1 MTNINNCHRNSETN
15 PNRKHSPP
23 PSGLKLRIRGR
34 GPQGQT
40 SWSPGGWE
48 GHSPPAGRWPTARG
62 WGTWEGTRK
71 PLWAGAHVLW
81 REASRVMG
89 SAWHGHRC
97 THTHSRIHTHPPHM
111 THTCAQPSHV
121 HAPCTHRHT
130 LTCVCVVH
138 TQVVPHKPR
147 PGPCSV
153 RTLRRT
159 RARSR
164 AHTRCSS
171 AHLATLPAR
180 CRGNGMASR

>member
-1 MTNINNCHRNSETN
+1 M
-15 PNRKHSPP
+15 
-23 PSGLKLRIRGR
+23 
-34 GPQGQT
+34 
-40 SWSPGGWE
+40 
-48 GHSPPAGRWPTARG
+48 
-62 WGTWEGTRK
+62 
-71 PLWAGAHVLW
+71 LW

-97 THTHSRIHTHPPHM
+97 THTRIHTHPPHM

-138 TQVVPHKPR
+138 TQVVPHRPR
-147 PGPCSV
+147 PGPCAV
-153 RTLRRT
+153 RTLRCT

-164 AHTRCSS
+164 AHTRCSR

-180 CRGNGMASR
+180 CRGNGMVSRRAGGEGPVRGRKHFRGGDGGRPAPGRSRQVRGPAGFSEHGRVLWSEVSFLAMI